1 MPVSLLILAS
11 NISPRPLVRA
21 RAVTVW
27 DPLILS
33 TLVIEGLKERERVRG
48 AVVVVKFS
56 QRK

>member
-1 MPVSLLILAS
+1 MSVSLLILAS

-33 TLVIEGLKERERVRG
+33 TLVIEGLKERRE
-48 AVVVVKFS
+48 S
-56 QRK
+56 